1 MVNTRHKLQNPK
13 QVLTPVS
20 EVLRTDLR
28 NLRARVEEH
37 PHKNRRPA
45 IDYYGE
51 DYMDKFLKVTGG
63 RVLHDYIN
71 RKGVD
76 HV

>member
-13 QVLTPVS
+13 QVLTPV
-20 EVLRTDLR
+20 D
-28 NLRARVEEH
+28 EEH
-37 PHKNRRPA
+37 PHKNRRSA

-51 DYMDKFLKVTGG
+51 DYMDKLLNVTGG

>member
-1 MVNTRHKLQNPK
+1 MAKKTNKFQDPK
-13 QVLTPVS
+13 QFLTPV
-20 EVLRTDLR
+20 D
-28 NLRARVEEH
+28 EEH
-37 PHKNRRPA
+37 PHKNRRSA

-51 DYMDKFLKVTGG
+51 DYMDKLLKVTGG

-71 RKGVD
+71 RKGVN

>member
-1 MVNTRHKLQNPK
+1 MANKTNKFQDPK
-13 QVLTPVS
+13 QFLTPA
-20 EVLRTDLR
+20 D
-28 NLRARVEEH
+28 EEH
-37 PHKNRRPA
+37 SHKNRRSA
-45 IDYYGE
+45 IDYYGK
-51 DYMDKFLKVTGG
+51 DYMDRLLKVTGG

>member
-1 MVNTRHKLQNPK
+1 MANKTNKFQDPK
-13 QVLTPVS
+13 QFLTPV
-20 EVLRTDLR
+20 
-28 NLRARVEEH
+28 VEEH
-37 PHKNRRPA
+37 PHKNRRSA
-45 IDYYGE
+45 IDYYGK
-51 DYMDKFLKVTGG
+51 DYMDKLLKVTGG

>member
-1 MVNTRHKLQNPK
+1 MANKTNKFQDPK
-13 QVLTPVS
+13 QFLTPV
-20 EVLRTDLR
+20 D
-28 NLRARVEEH
+28 EEH
-37 PHKNRRPA
+37 PHKNRRSA

-63 RVLHDYIN
+63 RVLHNYIN
-71 RKGVD
+71 RKGVN